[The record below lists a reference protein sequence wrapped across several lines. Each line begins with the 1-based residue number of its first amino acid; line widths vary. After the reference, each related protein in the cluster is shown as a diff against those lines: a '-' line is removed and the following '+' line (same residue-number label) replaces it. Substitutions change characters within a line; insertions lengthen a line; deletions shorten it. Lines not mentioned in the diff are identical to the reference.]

1 MKYDKRCGFTLIEL
15 LIAVAIVGI
24 LATLTYPTYM
34 DAMRKTRRAE
44 GRSALMQLM
53 QQQERYYSQNNTYIA
68 FSSASTDAN
77 ERTFKWF
84 SGDNAMN
91 SSYEIRAAACD
102 GEVIQNCVGL
112 TAIPGTGKVNASY
125 TDPVCGNLIMTSTG
139 AKSATGSNCW

>member
-24 LATLTYPTYM
+24 LATLAYPTYL

-53 QQQERYYSQNNTYIA
+53 QQQERYYSQNNTYIV
-68 FSSASTDAN
+68 FSSVSTDAN
-77 ERTFKWF
+77 QQKFKWF
-84 SGDNAMN
+84 SGDNPMN
-91 SSYEIRAAACD
+91 SSYEISAAACD

-112 TAIPGTGKVNASY
+112 TAIPGTEKVNASY
-125 TDPVCGNLIMTSTG
+125 ADPVCGNLIMTSNG